1 MKLDIYQFSEDLARF
16 SEQFLVRLLL
26 SSKIVQF
33 TCEIIKSLL
42 LLKALNFDN
51 CVDHNSKT
59 EVCQYRKFS
68 NLTN

>member
-26 SSKIVQF
+26 SSKIAQF

-51 CVDHNSKT
+51 CGSQQQNRSMSVSKI
-59 EVCQYRKFS
+59 
-68 NLTN
+68 